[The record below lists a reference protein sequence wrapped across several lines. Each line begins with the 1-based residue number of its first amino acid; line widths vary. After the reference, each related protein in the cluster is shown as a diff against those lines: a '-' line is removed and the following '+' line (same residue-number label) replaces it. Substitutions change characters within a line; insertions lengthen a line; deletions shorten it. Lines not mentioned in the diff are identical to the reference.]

1 MFYSP
6 NVVFAGLENLVKGV
20 EESEMPSSQVL
31 QQWVN
36 LEESFRESVDAVVR
50 QALPLLVRASSE
62 MQLSNGCYT
71 SFFQLL
77 LGLRRL
83 RPWAFQSKIC
93 IMLSILHPL

>member
-1 MFYSP
+1 
-6 NVVFAGLENLVKGV
+6 
-20 EESEMPSSQVL
+20 MPSSQVL

-83 RPWAFQSKIC
+83 RPWAFQSKC
-93 IMLSILHPL
+93 NPLFPISFMVFVTLRK

>member
-1 MFYSP
+1 MILFQYQ
-6 NVVFAGLENLVKGV
+6 FFKCIFLFIGLETLVDGE
-20 EESEMPSSQVL
+20 EESEEMPSSQVL

-83 RPWAFQSKIC
+83 RPWAFQSE
-93 IMLSILHPL
+93 